1 MIKLYNDRAN
11 QKKSSSNVK
20 KKLQIASNENHFM
33 DYFGII
39 YTC

>member
-11 QKKSSSNVK
+11 QKKSSSNI
-20 KKLQIASNENHFM
+20 KKLQIVSNENHFM

-39 YTC
+39 CIC

>member
-1 MIKLYNDRAN
+1 MIKLYNDRTN

-20 KKLQIASNENHFM
+20 KLQIISNENHFI

-39 YTC
+39 YIY

>member
-1 MIKLYNDRAN
+1 MIKLSNDRVN
-11 QKKSSSNVK
+11 QKKSTRNL
-20 KKLQIASNENHFM
+20 KKLQILSNENHFM

>member
-20 KKLQIASNENHFM
+20 KKTTDDL
-33 DYFGII
+33 
-39 YTC
+39 

>member
-20 KKLQIASNENHFM
+20 KTT
-33 DYFGII
+33 DYL
-39 YTC
+39 

>member
-20 KKLQIASNENHFM
+20 KTTDCL
-33 DYFGII
+33 
-39 YTC
+39 

>member
-20 KKLQIASNENHFM
+20 KLQIVSNENHFM

-39 YTC
+39 CIC